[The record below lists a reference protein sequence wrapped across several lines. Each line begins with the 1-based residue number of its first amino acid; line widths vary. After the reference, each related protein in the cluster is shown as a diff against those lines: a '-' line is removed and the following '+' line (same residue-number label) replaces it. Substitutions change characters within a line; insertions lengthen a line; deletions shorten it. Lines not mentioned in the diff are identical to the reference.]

1 MPKGPCAEPK
11 RAERLPPSSFSTKD
25 ECLTWEMAHLR
36 RNGQT
41 REQRRPEG
49 RRREAE
55 GGGGRRREAE
65 GRRREGGGKAE
76 GGGGKAEGRRGGAD
90 VE

>member
-36 RNGQT
+36 RNEQT

-55 GGGGRRREAE
+55 E
-65 GRRREGGGKAE
+65 GRVAQGSR
-76 GGGGKAEGRRGGAD
+76 GRDDEESRKD
-90 VE
+90 R